1 MEVYTYHYSENL
13 NFKYIRN
20 NRYDNK
26 FLHSKIYI
34 IDRKVAYLGSLN
46 YTKSGFTSNFESR
59 IRITQQEKVNEL
71 VCFVH
76 DIFEDNVN
84 LRKHELF
91 YLGKQVYSE
100 EMY

>member
-1 MEVYTYHYSENL
+1 LSP
-13 NFKYIRN
+13 
-20 NRYDNK
+20 
-26 FLHSKIYI
+26 
-34 IDRKVAYLGSLN
+34 GSGIVL
-46 YTKSGFTSNFESR
+46 K
-59 IRITQQEKVNEL
+59 EKVNEL
-71 VCFVH
+71 VRFVH